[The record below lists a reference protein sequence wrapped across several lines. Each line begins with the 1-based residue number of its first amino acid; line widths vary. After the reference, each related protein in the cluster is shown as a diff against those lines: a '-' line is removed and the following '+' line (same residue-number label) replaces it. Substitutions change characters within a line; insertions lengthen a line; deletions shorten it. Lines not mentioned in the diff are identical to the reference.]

1 MMKRYRSFSDVL
13 REQFGEPVRKISLDA
28 GFGCPHR
35 QGGTGGCTYCDAHG
49 SGTGAAGEGRSITEQ
64 IADAIALAET
74 AKKPTRKF
82 IAYFQAHTNTF
93 APVETLRSLYEEA
106 LADPRI
112 VGLSIG
118 TRPDCLPEPVLGL
131 IEELSQR
138 TYLWLEIGLQ
148 SANDETLRRIHR
160 GHTVTNF
167 VEAVRRCHAR
177 GIRVCAHIIFGL
189 PGETRE
195 MMLDTVRFL
204 APLCV
209 EGVKFHSLYLIPG
222 TRLAEEY
229 QHDSFPLL
237 SQEGYAQIVAEALE
251 LLPPDTIIQRL
262 TGDPPPDIPAYP
274 AWTRDKNGTLQ
285 KISAVLE
292 KRDGCQ
298 GTLYRK

>member
-1 MMKRYRSFSDVL
+1 
-13 REQFGEPVRKISLDA
+13 
-28 GFGCPHR
+28 
-35 QGGTGGCTYCDAHG
+35 
-49 SGTGAAGEGRSITEQ
+49 
-64 IADAIALAET
+64 
-74 AKKPTRKF
+74 
-82 IAYFQAHTNTF
+82 
-93 APVETLRSLYEEA
+93 
-106 LADPRI
+106 
-112 VGLSIG
+112 
-118 TRPDCLPEPVLGL
+118 
-131 IEELSQR
+131 
-138 TYLWLEIGLQ
+138 
-148 SANDETLRRIHR
+148 
-160 GHTVTNF
+160 
-167 VEAVRRCHAR
+167 
-177 GIRVCAHIIFGL
+177 
-189 PGETRE
+189 
-195 MMLDTVRFL
+195 
-204 APLCV
+204 V